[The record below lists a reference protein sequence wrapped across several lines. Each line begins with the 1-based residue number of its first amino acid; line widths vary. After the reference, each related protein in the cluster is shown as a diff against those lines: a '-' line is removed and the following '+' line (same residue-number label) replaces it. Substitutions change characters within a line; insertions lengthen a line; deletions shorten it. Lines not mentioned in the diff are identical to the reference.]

1 MALTGALNSAAN
13 GLSTTQSLSR
23 IAADNVANA
32 MTPGYTRRTAKLVS
46 LGGGQG
52 GAVISAINREV
63 DASLVRMSRL
73 ESSKM
78 ARQQAIHEGLRGYT
92 VYLGQPGDGTSP
104 ADKFASFQT
113 NLTTLVNMPSSTGA
127 QTGTVL
133 AAEELASSI
142 RGASNTLA
150 RTSAEVDMEIRYEV
164 ADLNQALY
172 DLAAMNGQRQRFN
185 TGSME
190 AAEFDDKISSL
201 LDGLSGMLD
210 IRSTQTVD
218 GWISVYTTGGAAL
231 LEGDKVHDVTY
242 TSGTGTLKAGA
253 QDITSNRAG
262 VRGVEQGSL
271 AGLLELNQVIIPRF
285 QLQLD
290 EYARGMIQGFE
301 RADASLA
308 PGQAGLFTDN
318 GLAYNAANTKGLS
331 SRIRVNSL
339 VSSTGSSEVWR
350 LRDGLGVTAE
360 GAPSEASQVQAFVDV
375 LNTSLNANQG
385 TGIPVN
391 VTIADFAAEFVTS
404 QATEQARAER
414 NYNAASSAA
423 EIVKAARQNAEG
435 VNIDDEMQRL
445 MLIEQSYAA
454 NSKVLQAVTSM
465 LDTLLAAV

>member
-1 MALTGALNSAAN
+1 
-13 GLSTTQSLSR
+13 
-23 IAADNVANA
+23 
-32 MTPGYTRRTAKLVS
+32 
-46 LGGGQG
+46 
-52 GAVISAINREV
+52 
-63 DASLVRMSRL
+63 
-73 ESSKM
+73 
-78 ARQQAIHEGLRGYT
+78 
-92 VYLGQPGDGTSP
+92 
-104 ADKFASFQT
+104 
-113 NLTTLVNMPSSTGA
+113 
-127 QTGTVL
+127 
-133 AAEELASSI
+133 
-142 RGASNTLA
+142 
-150 RTSAEVDMEIRYEV
+150 MEIRYEV